1 MRRSK
6 IVCTLGPA
14 VDSYEQLKALIEAG
28 MNVARFNMS
37 HGTHSE
43 HEERYHRVRQASGE
57 TGHAVGVLVDLQGPK
72 IRLET
77 FAEGPVE
84 LVRGDEFTITT
95 EDVPGDKSICGTTYK
110 GLPGDVSKGDQI
122 LINDGN
128 VELRVTE
135 VDGQRVKTIVI
146 EGGVI
151 SDHKGINLPGTAV
164 NVPALSEK
172 DVEDLRFSLRMG
184 CDMVALSFVR
194 DADDVKDVHKVM
206 DEEGRRV
213 PVIAKV
219 EKPQAVENMAD
230 VVAAFDAVMVAR
242 GDLAVEYPL
251 ERVPMVQKRLIEL
264 CRRNAKPVIV
274 ATQMMESM
282 ITNSRP
288 TRAEASDVANAI
300 LDGADAVMLSAES
313 SVGAYPIETVKTMS
327 KIVTAAE
334 EELLAKGL
342 QPLVPGKKP
351 RTQGGSVARA
361 ACEIADFLDG
371 KALVA
376 FTQSGDTARRLSRY
390 RAKQPILAFTTD
402 ESTRNQLTLSWG
414 VESFLA
420 PFVETTD
427 AMVDHVDAALLKLQR
442 YNEGDIMVITAGSPP
457 VSPARPT
464 WCGCTTW
471 AGRRTADAACSHMT
485 RAAFGRDAGA
495 ALSTV
500 TAERSRLI
508 LTTTGWC
515 PANECPPG
523 ARGSAQCQRE
533 RNVLPC
539 AIRRAALF
547 SALKG
552 AKSQSSST
560 GSTQWTPDSSPSPV
574 RWNVQ
579 CSATPSRSTVRRK
592 VSDVRRVIPFTTA
605 VTACAPRSRCTARR
619 GRSWSP
625 VCAQPQSFT
634 PATLAPKASSDSG
647 IAVR

>member
-14 VDSYEQLKALIEAG
+14 VDSYEQLKSLIEAG

-37 HGTHSE
+37 HGTHAE
-43 HEERYHRVRQASGE
+43 HEERYHRVRQASE
-57 TGHAVGVLVDLQGPK
+57 DTGRAIGVLADLQGPK

-95 EDVPGDKSICGTTYK
+95 EDVAGDKSVCGTTYK
-110 GLPGDVSKGDQI
+110 GLPGDVSVGDPI

-128 VELRVTE
+128 VELRVVE
-135 VDGQRVKTIVI
+135 VDGTRVKTIVV

-151 SDHKGINLPGTAV
+151 SDHKGINLPGAAV

-172 DVEDLRFSLRMG
+172 DVDDLRFALRMG
-184 CDMVALSFVR
+184 CDLVALSFVR
-194 DADDVKDVHKVM
+194 DASDVKDVHKVM

-219 EKPQAVENMAD
+219 EKPQAVEHMEG
-230 VVAAFDAVMVAR
+230 VVMAFDGVMVAR

-251 ERVPMVQKRLIEL
+251 EKVPMVQKRLIEL

-327 KIVTAAE
+327 KIVVAAE
-334 EELLAKGL
+334 EELLSKGL

-361 ACEIADFLDG
+361 ACEIADFLNG

-376 FTQSGDTARRLSRY
+376 FTKSGDTARRLSRY
-390 RAKQPILAFTTD
+390 RVAQPILAFTTD
-402 ESTRNQLTLSWG
+402 ASTRNQLALSWG
-414 VESFLA
+414 IESFVV
-420 PFVETTD
+420 PHVNNTD
-427 AMVDHVDAALLKLQR
+427 AMVDLVDAELLKLQR
-442 YNEGDIMVITAGSPP
+442 HNEGDIMIITAGSPP
-457 VSPARPT
+457 GVP
-464 WCGCTTW
+464 GTTNMVRVHHL
-471 AGRRTADAACSHMT
+471 G
-485 RAAFGRDAGA
+485 G
-495 ALSTV
+495 
-500 TAERSRLI
+500 
-508 LTTTGWC
+508 
-515 PANECPPG
+515 G
-523 ARGSAQCQRE
+523 AR
-533 RNVLPC
+533 
-539 AIRRAALF
+539 
-547 SALKG
+547 
-552 AKSQSSST
+552 
-560 GSTQWTPDSSPSPV
+560 D
-574 RWNVQ
+574 
-579 CSATPSRSTVRRK
+579 
-592 VSDVRRVIPFTTA
+592 
-605 VTACAPRSRCTARR
+605 
-619 GRSWSP
+619 
-625 VCAQPQSFT
+625 
-634 PATLAPKASSDSG
+634 
-647 IAVR
+647 

>member
-14 VDSYEQLKALIEAG
+14 VDSEEQLVALIEAG
-28 MNVARFNMS
+28 MNVARFNFS
-37 HGTHSE
+37 HGTHAE
-43 HEERYHRVRQASGE
+43 HQGRYDRVRAAAES
-57 TGHAVGVLVDLQGPK
+57 TGRAVGVLADLQGPK

-95 EDVPGDKSICGTTYK
+95 DDVPGDKSICGTTYK

-128 VELRVTE
+128 VELRVVE
-135 VDGQRVKTIVI
+135 VDGPRVKSIVV

-151 SDHKGINLPGTAV
+151 SDHKGINLPGAAV

-172 DVEDLRFSLRMG
+172 DVDDLRFALRMG

-194 DADDVKDVHKVM
+194 NADDVQDVHKVM

-219 EKPQAVENMAD
+219 EKPQAVDNMEG

-251 ERVPMVQKRLIEL
+251 EKVPMVQERLVEM

-327 KIVTAAE
+327 KIVVAAE
-334 EELLAKGL
+334 GELLSKGL

-361 ACEIADFLDG
+361 ACEIADFLG
-371 KALVA
+371 AKGLVA

-390 RAKQPILAFTTD
+390 RAAQPILAFTTD
-402 ESTRNQLTLSWG
+402 EGTRNQLTLSWG
-414 VESFLA
+414 VESHIV
-420 PFVETTD
+420 PYVDNTD
-427 AMVDHVDAALLKLQR
+427 AMVDLVDAEMVKLNR
-442 YNEGDIMVITAGSPP
+442 FNDGDTVIITAGSPP
-457 VSPARPT
+457 ASPAPPT
-464 WCGCTTW
+464 WSGCTTW
-471 AGRRTADAACSHMT
+471 A
-485 RAAFGRDAGA
+485 
-495 ALSTV
+495 
-500 TAERSRLI
+500 AE
-508 LTTTGWC
+508 
-515 PANECPPG
+515 
-523 ARGSAQCQRE
+523 
-533 RNVLPC
+533 
-539 AIRRAALF
+539 
-547 SALKG
+547 
-552 AKSQSSST
+552 
-560 GSTQWTPDSSPSPV
+560 
-574 RWNVQ
+574 
-579 CSATPSRSTVRRK
+579 SATDASPNR
-592 VSDVRRVIPFTTA
+592 A
-605 VTACAPRSRCTARR
+605 EGAPC
-619 GRSWSP
+619 
-625 VCAQPQSFT
+625 
-634 PATLAPKASSDSG
+634 
-647 IAVR
+647 

>member
-14 VDSYEQLKALIEAG
+14 VDSYDQLKTLIEAG

-37 HGTHSE
+37 HGTHAE
-43 HEERYHRVRQASGE
+43 HEERYNRLRKAVEE
-57 TGHAVGVLVDLQGPK
+57 TGRAVGVLADLQGPK

-77 FAEGPVE
+77 FADGPVE

-95 EDVPGDKSICGTTYK
+95 EDVPGDRTICGTTYK
-110 GLPGDVSKGDQI
+110 GLPGDVVKGDQV

-135 VDGQRVKTIVI
+135 VDGPRVKTIVI

-151 SDHKGINLPGTAV
+151 SDHKGINLPGAAV

-172 DVEDLRFSLRMG
+172 DIEDLKFALAMG

-194 DADDVKDVHKVM
+194 DAADVRDVHRVM
-206 DEEGRRV
+206 DEVGRRV

-219 EKPQAVENMAD
+219 EKPQAVDNMTE
-230 VVAAFDAVMVAR
+230 VVMAFDGVMVAR

-327 KIVTAAE
+327 RIVEAAE
-334 EELLAKGL
+334 QELLSKGL

-361 ACEIADFLDG
+361 ACEIADFLG
-371 KALVA
+371 AKSLVA
-376 FTQSGDTARRLSRY
+376 FTKSGDTARRLARY
-390 RAKQPILAFTTD
+390 RAAQPILAFTTD
-402 ESTRNQLTLSWG
+402 TSTRNQLTLSWG
-414 VESFLA
+414 VET
-420 PFVETTD
+420 FVVPHVENTD
-427 AMVDHVDAALLKLQR
+427 AMVDLVDAELLKLKR
-442 YNEGDIMVITAGSPP
+442 YNDGDTMIITAGSPP
-457 VSPARPT
+457 GVP
-464 WCGCTTW
+464 GTTN
-471 AGRRTADAACSHMT
+471 M
-485 RAAFGRDAGA
+485 
-495 ALSTV
+495 
-500 TAERSRLI
+500 
-508 LTTTGWC
+508 
-515 PANECPPG
+515 
-523 ARGSAQCQRE
+523 
-533 RNVLPC
+533 
-539 AIRRAALF
+539 
-547 SALKG
+547 
-552 AKSQSSST
+552 
-560 GSTQWTPDSSPSPV
+560 V
-574 RWNVQ
+574 RVHHLGEN
-579 CSATPSRSTVRRK
+579 R
-592 VSDVRRVIPFTTA
+592 
-605 VTACAPRSRCTARR
+605 
-619 GRSWSP
+619 
-625 VCAQPQSFT
+625 
-634 PATLAPKASSDSG
+634 
-647 IAVR
+647 

>member
-14 VDSYEQLKALIEAG
+14 VDSYEQLKALIDAG
-28 MNVARFNMS
+28 MNVARFNFS
-37 HGTHSE
+37 HGSHAE
-43 HEERYHRVRQASGE
+43 HQERYDRVRQAADD
-57 TGHAVGVLVDLQGPK
+57 TGHAIGVLADLQGPK

-110 GLPGDVSKGDQI
+110 GLPGDVAKGDQI

-128 VELRVTE
+128 VELKVTD
-135 VDGQRVKTIVI
+135 VNGPQVRTIVI

-151 SDHKGINLPGTAV
+151 SDHKGINLPGAAV

-172 DVEDLRFSLRMG
+172 DVEDLRFALRMG
-184 CDMVALSFVR
+184 CDLVALSFVR
-194 DADDVKDVHKVM
+194 DASDVNDVHKIM

-219 EKPQAVENMAD
+219 EKPQAVANMES

-251 ERVPMVQKRLIEL
+251 EKVPMVQKRLVEM

-327 KIVTAAE
+327 KIVQAAE
-334 EELLAKGL
+334 QELLAKGL

-361 ACEIADFLDG
+361 ACEIADFLGG
-371 KALVA
+371 KSLVA

-390 RAKQPILAFTTD
+390 RAEQPIVAFTT
-402 ESTRNQLTLSWG
+402 EVSTRNQLALSWG
-414 VESFLA
+414 VESRIV
-420 PFVETTD
+420 PHVDNTD
-427 AMVDHVDAALLKLQR
+427 AMVDLVDAELLKLKR
-442 YNEGDIMVITAGSPP
+442 FNEGDIMIITAGSPP
-457 VSPARPT
+457 GVP
-464 WCGCTTW
+464 GTTNMVRVHHL
-471 AGRRTADAACSHMT
+471 G
-485 RAAFGRDAGA
+485 GGERD
-495 ALSTV
+495 
-500 TAERSRLI
+500 
-508 LTTTGWC
+508 
-515 PANECPPG
+515 
-523 ARGSAQCQRE
+523 
-533 RNVLPC
+533 
-539 AIRRAALF
+539 
-547 SALKG
+547 
-552 AKSQSSST
+552 
-560 GSTQWTPDSSPSPV
+560 
-574 RWNVQ
+574 
-579 CSATPSRSTVRRK
+579 
-592 VSDVRRVIPFTTA
+592 
-605 VTACAPRSRCTARR
+605 
-619 GRSWSP
+619 
-625 VCAQPQSFT
+625 
-634 PATLAPKASSDSG
+634 
-647 IAVR
+647 

>member
-37 HGTHSE
+37 HGSHAE
-43 HEERYHRVRQASGE
+43 HEERYHRVRKASE
-57 TGHAVGVLVDLQGPK
+57 DTGRAVGVLADLQGPK

-84 LVRGDEFTITT
+84 LVRGDEFTITA
-95 EDVPGDKSICGTTYK
+95 EDVAGDKSICGTTYK
-110 GLPGDVSKGDQI
+110 GLPGDVTKGDPI

-128 VELRVTE
+128 VELKVTGVE
-135 VDGQRVKTIVI
+135 GPQVKTIVI

-151 SDHKGINLPGTAV
+151 SDHKGINLPGAAV

-172 DVEDLRFSLRMG
+172 DVEDLRFALRMG
-184 CDMVALSFVR
+184 CDLVALSFVR
-194 DADDVKDVHKVM
+194 DADDVKDVHKIM

-219 EKPQAVENMAD
+219 EKPQAVAHMEG
-230 VVAAFDAVMVAR
+230 VVMAFDGVMVAR

-251 ERVPMVQKRLIEL
+251 ERVPMVQKRLVEL

-327 KIVTAAE
+327 KIVVAAE
-334 EELLAKGL
+334 EELLSKGL

-376 FTQSGDTARRLSRY
+376 FTNSGDTARRLSRY
-390 RAKQPILAFTTD
+390 RAAQPILAFTT
-402 ESTRNQLTLSWG
+402 EAATRNQLTLSWG
-414 VESFLA
+414 VEA
-420 PFVETTD
+420 HIVEHADNTD
-427 AMVDHVDAALLKLQR
+427 AMVELVDGRLVELNLF
-442 YNEGDIMVITAGSPP
+442 NDGDTVVITAGSPP
-457 VSPARPT
+457 GVP
-464 WCGCTTW
+464 GTTNMVRVHHL
-471 AGRRTADAACSHMT
+471 G
-485 RAAFGRDAGA
+485 GGERD
-495 ALSTV
+495 
-500 TAERSRLI
+500 
-508 LTTTGWC
+508 
-515 PANECPPG
+515 
-523 ARGSAQCQRE
+523 
-533 RNVLPC
+533 
-539 AIRRAALF
+539 
-547 SALKG
+547 
-552 AKSQSSST
+552 
-560 GSTQWTPDSSPSPV
+560 
-574 RWNVQ
+574 
-579 CSATPSRSTVRRK
+579 
-592 VSDVRRVIPFTTA
+592 
-605 VTACAPRSRCTARR
+605 
-619 GRSWSP
+619 
-625 VCAQPQSFT
+625 
-634 PATLAPKASSDSG
+634 
-647 IAVR
+647 

>member
-14 VDSYEQLKALIEAG
+14 VDSYEQLKSLIEAG
-28 MNVARFNMS
+28 MNVARLNMS
-37 HGTHSE
+37 HGSHPE
-43 HEERYHRVRQASGE
+43 HEERYHRVRKAAAD
-57 TGHAVGVLVDLQGPK
+57 TGRAVGVLVDLQGPK

-128 VELRVTE
+128 VELRVVAVE
-135 VDGQRVKTIVI
+135 GPRVRSIVI

-151 SDHKGINLPGTAV
+151 SDHKGINLPGAAV

-172 DVEDLRFSLRMG
+172 DVEDLRFGLRMG
-184 CDMVALSFVR
+184 ADMVALSFVR
-194 DADDVKDVHKVM
+194 DASDVLDVHKIM

-219 EKPQAVENMAD
+219 EKPQAVANMEA
-230 VVAAFDAVMVAR
+230 VVAAFDSVMVAR

-251 ERVPMVQKRLIEL
+251 EKVPMVQKRLIEL

-327 KIVTAAE
+327 KIVVAAE
-334 EELLAKGL
+334 EELLSKGL

-361 ACEIADFLDG
+361 ACEIADFLSA

-390 RAKQPILAFTTD
+390 RAAQPILAFTTD
-402 ESTRNQLTLSWG
+402 EATRNQLALSWG
-414 VESFLA
+414 VE
-420 PFVETTD
+420 PFVVPLVDSTD
-427 AMVDHVDAALLKLQR
+427 AMVELVDEELLKLQR
-442 YNEGDIMVITAGSPP
+442 YSEGDSMIITAGSPP
-457 VSPARPT
+457 GVS
-464 WCGCTTW
+464 GTTNMVRVHHL
-471 AGRRTADAACSHMT
+471 GGT
-485 RAAFGRDAGA
+485 
-495 ALSTV
+495 
-500 TAERSRLI
+500 
-508 LTTTGWC
+508 
-515 PANECPPG
+515 N
-523 ARGSAQCQRE
+523 RG
-533 RNVLPC
+533 
-539 AIRRAALF
+539 
-547 SALKG
+547 
-552 AKSQSSST
+552 
-560 GSTQWTPDSSPSPV
+560 
-574 RWNVQ
+574 
-579 CSATPSRSTVRRK
+579 
-592 VSDVRRVIPFTTA
+592 
-605 VTACAPRSRCTARR
+605 
-619 GRSWSP
+619 
-625 VCAQPQSFT
+625 
-634 PATLAPKASSDSG
+634 
-647 IAVR
+647 